1 MTSPPKLYSVILSTQ
16 SSSGYESRYIKRG
29 QRSRP
34 RSGSDNNDMI
44 PMESFHNS
52 VIQVKPYSSGQS
64 SRTFTPAKEDI
75 VIEDLEFCDNYYSSS
90 LTNLS
95 SRRLSAKYA
104 ASALRGKKHSGGV
117 TKGIEMLERK
127 NGQNRSSFADSK
139 SLSLTDIYSRSVER
153 SQQESGSPSSKDD
166 NELEIFAKGSVR
178 CWESPISDVPTT
190 TQSATD
196 LSVSGSSVFSHTD
209 LLGDTSFT
217 CSSQSNVTCS
227 SQPTNGG
234 PDQNQTISREK
245 LFLAKQNAKGRSA
258 KSQGE

>member
-1 MTSPPKLYSVILSTQ
+1 M
-16 SSSGYESRYIKRG
+16 
-29 QRSRP
+29 
-34 RSGSDNNDMI
+34 
-44 PMESFHNS
+44 
-52 VIQVKPYSSGQS
+52 
-64 SRTFTPAKEDI
+64 
-75 VIEDLEFCDNYYSSS
+75 IEDLEFCDNYYSSS

-245 LFLAKQNAKGRSA
+245 LFLAKQTPKEEAPKAKENETLPQVRL
-258 KSQGE
+258 KICFLLCHFE